1 MISKPK
7 IMFTFWQ
14 PIARKLDLSC
24 GNRDLML
31 KVLHW

>member
-1 MISKPK
+1 MNSKPK
-7 IMFTFWQ
+7 IMFTVWQ

-24 GNRDLML
+24 GKRDLML